1 MVAVIALLAAIAVP
15 NFLQARKRSQAIRN
29 SRKAAHTRCERW
41 MMCFQCYVTPP
52 SILASV
58 PQLDVACACGAV
70 ADLRIRNVKLESRN
84 LKQKLAPDSGS

>member
-1 MVAVIALLAAIAVP
+1 MRALDDVLPV
-15 NFLQARKRSQAIRN
+15 L
-29 SRKAAHTRCERW
+29 
-41 MMCFQCYVTPP
+41 CYPA